1 MAGTL
6 FFESENF
13 KRKIICL
20 QAREFSHF
28 HYIRIFTTLA
38 FSLLSRFAFR
48 DSIFLL
54 PFCTFSLSCSPLT
67 TIRVLR
73 SGKVDANQAIFRRS
87 YEIRAFRRESTRMR
101 KTAKKF
107 LFCKITWEKYA
118 EARFAEY
125 VCRYVLISPAVK
137 LFAK

>member
-1 MAGTL
+1 MART
-6 FFESENF
+6 FFFKSENF
-13 KRKIICL
+13 KREIIRL

-28 HYIRIFTTLA
+28 HYPRIFTT
-38 FSLLSRFAFR
+38 FAFR
-48 DSIFLL
+48 RAILLFFLS
-54 PFCTFSLSCSPLT
+54 FSTFSLSCSPLT

-107 LFCKITWEKYA
+107 FLRKITWEKYA
-118 EARFAEY
+118 QARFAD
-125 VCRYVLISPAVK
+125 VLRT
-137 LFAK
+137 